1 MVGISGKLTKKKS
14 KYKAYIAHPKLSIHL
29 LLIMTKKKLLGFT
42 RLLSP
47 TPPPQ

>member
-1 MVGISGKLTKKKS
+1 MVGISGKLTKKKKR

-47 TPPPQ
+47 TPPQ